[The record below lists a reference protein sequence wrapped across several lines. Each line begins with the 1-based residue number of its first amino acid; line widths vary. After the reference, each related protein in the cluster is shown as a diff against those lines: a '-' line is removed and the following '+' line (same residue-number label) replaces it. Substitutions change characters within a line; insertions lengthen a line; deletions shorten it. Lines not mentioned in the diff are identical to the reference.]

1 MLWLVV
7 TLEIEVN
14 ECSLDFRELLN
25 LDLERF
31 SDGVRL
37 LKWQVLWELDVN
49 L

>member
-1 MLWLVV
+1 MLRLVV
-7 TLEIEVN
+7 TLEIKVN

-25 LDLERF
+25 LDLKRF
-31 SDGVRL
+31 SDGMRL